1 MFFRRKTTEGPAGD
15 LKLVVGLGNIGK
27 AYEHTRH
34 NVGFDVVDELAR
46 LHSARFRRGKFN
58 GEEAEIRVDG
68 QRVLLLK
75 PHTLMNLS
83 GNAVAPAVR
92 FYRLPLIQLLVVTD
106 DFYLPV
112 GKLRFR
118 PQGSDGGH
126 NGLFSLIN
134 RLGSQEFPRLRIGVG
149 EAPADVD
156 KAHYVLS
163 QFPPWDK
170 PVIREAVET
179 AARAVETWVK
189 DGMGPAMNRW
199 NAWEPTT

>member
-1 MFFRRKTTEGPAGD
+1 MFFRRQPTEGPASD
-15 LKLVVGLGNIGK
+15 TRLVVGLGNIGK

-46 LHSARFRRGKFN
+46 LHSVRFRRSKFS
-58 GEEAEIRVDG
+58 GEEADIRVGG

-83 GNAVAPAVR
+83 GNAVGPAVR
-92 FYRLPLIQLLVVTD
+92 FYHLSLSNVLVICD

-118 PQGSDGGH
+118 PKGSDGGH
-126 NGLFSLIN
+126 NGLWSLIN

-149 EAPADVD
+149 EAAPNED
-156 KAHYVLS
+156 KA
-163 QFPPWDK
+163 D
-170 PVIREAVET
+170 
-179 AARAVETWVK
+179 
-189 DGMGPAMNRW
+189 
-199 NAWEPTT
+199 